1 MTDLNKRLLVEQL
14 DRKLSKFAVLKELD
28 VPEKGW
34 IFSIRSALNMSLKQ
48 LGKRLKITAQSVKE
62 IEQREINKTISL
74 KVMMETAEALNM
86 KFVYGFIPND
96 NSVEIMIEKQAAKIA
111 REIVLRTSHSMKLEE
126 QGNSEKR
133 IEEAIKNRTE
143 IIKHEL
149 PRYLWE

>member
-1 MTDLNKRLLVEQL
+1 MIDLNKRLLVEQL

-96 NSVEIMIEKQAAKIA
+96 NSVEKIIEKQAAKIA

-126 QGNSEKR
+126 QDNSEKR

-143 IIKHEL
+143 IIKREL

>member
-1 MTDLNKRLLVEQL
+1 MIDLNKSLLVEQL

-96 NSVEIMIEKQAAKIA
+96 NSVEKIIEKQAAKIA

-126 QGNSEKR
+126 QDNSEKR

-143 IIKHEL
+143 IIKREL